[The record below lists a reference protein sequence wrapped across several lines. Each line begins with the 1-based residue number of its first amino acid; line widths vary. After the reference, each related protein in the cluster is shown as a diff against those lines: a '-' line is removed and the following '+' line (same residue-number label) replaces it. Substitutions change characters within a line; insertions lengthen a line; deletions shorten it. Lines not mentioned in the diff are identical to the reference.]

1 MAKTADPDSAMVQAR
16 LSHNLRRLMDEDG
29 RTADKLEAAASVS
42 QKTVWKIESGRGL
55 PSIMTLLRLCA
66 ALGCTPNEMLEGCD
80 DLVFSRRMWRV
91 GRAVD

>member
-1 MAKTADPDSAMVQAR
+1 MAKKADPDAAMVQAR
-16 LSHNLRRLMDEDG
+16 LSHNLRRLMAEDG
-29 RTADKLEAAASVS
+29 RTADKLEVDASVS

-66 ALGCTPNEMLEGCD
+66 ALGCTPNEMLEGCG